1 MTQILTQ
8 IMVLSRQK
16 ICADCLE
23 MLDWYF
29 LHVLHPY
36 IIIPCKYTFPIYVE
50 LLTRLMYCILAFLT
64 IISLRLISYKWY
76 FRPLKYIY
84 LFALKIDKEKND
96 SKDTFVT
103 SKHSCNL
110 LGFFK
115 DVLLSTSFYSSL
127 LARMVTV

>member
-96 SKDTFVT
+96 CKDTL
-103 SKHSCNL
+103 SRANIRAIL
-110 LGFFK
+110 WFFLK
-115 DVLLSTSFYSSL
+115 MYFYLRLSTHICWL
-127 LARMVTV
+127 GW